1 MPERRDL
8 DRALAVPGPRVR
20 FAPSPTGY
28 FHVGSARSALFNWLL
43 ARQSD
48 GGVFLL
54 RIEDTDADR
63 NREEWVDGILSAM
76 AWLGFDLDEGP
87 FRQSDNAGAHALA
100 AQQLAD
106 AGLAYYCDCTGDALS
121 RRKGDDKTP
130 GYDGFCRDRGLSRGP
145 TTGLR
150 YRTPRDGVT
159 VVPDVIRGDVEF
171 ANSTIDDFIVAK
183 SSGVVLYALANVTDD
198 RCDRITHVIRGE
210 EHLSNAPKQMMLWD
224 ALNQVAET
232 VVAMPVYAHLPL
244 LVNEQRKKLSKRKD
258 PVATESYR
266 DQGYLPEAFVN
277 YLALLGW
284 SPRGDEEIV
293 PRSTLIEQFRLED
306 VSHSPAF
313 FDVKKM
319 THMNGEYIRRLSA
332 DEFIEACAPWVRPW
346 STSWKPT
353 DREAPWSEA
362 QFDEELFTR
371 VAPLIQER
379 VATLGEIAALV
390 EFFFLDAA
398 RMDEAA
404 FAKVVGGDRIGQ
416 AMLRGAVERFTV
428 TDWIAPALHEATIEL
443 GEALGLAL
451 RKAQAPIRCAV
462 TGSLV
467 GPPLFESLELLG
479 RERTLERLRSALA
492 RCPT

>member
-1 MPERRDL
+1 M
-8 DRALAVPGPRVR
+8 PGPRVR
-20 FAPSPTGY
+20 FAPSPTGF
-28 FHVGSARSALFNWLL
+28 FHVGSARTALFNWLL

-48 GGVFLL
+48 GGVFIL

-76 AWLGFDLDEGP
+76 AWLGLDLDEGP
-87 FRQSDNAGAHALA
+87 FRQSDNAALHDVA

-106 AGLAYYCDCTGDALS
+106 AGLLYYCDCTGDEVA

-130 GYDGFCRDRGLSRGP
+130 GYDGFCRDRGLTRGP
-145 TTGLR
+145 ATGLR
-150 YRTPRDGVT
+150 FRTPHEGVT
-159 VVPDVIRGDVEF
+159 VVHDVIRGDVEF

-183 SSGVVLYALANVTDD
+183 SSGVVLYALANVADD
-198 RCDRITHVIRGE
+198 RHDRISHVIRGE

-224 ALNQVAET
+224 ALNQVT
-232 VVAMPVYAHLPL
+232 GDVVTMPVYAHLPL

-266 DQGYLPEAFVN
+266 DQGYLPDAFVN

-319 THMNGEYIRRLSA
+319 THVNGEYIRGLSA
-332 DEFIEACAPWVRPW
+332 QQFVEACAPWVRPW
-346 STSWKPT
+346 STSWRPT
-353 DREAPWSEA
+353 DREVPWSEA
-362 QFDEELFTR
+362 QFDEGLFAL

-379 VATLGEIAALV
+379 VTTLGEVAAMV
-390 EFFFLDAA
+390 EFFFLDAP

-404 FAKVVGGDRIGQ
+404 FAKVVGNDPLGRS
-416 AMLRGAVERFTV
+416 MLGGAVERFAETQW
-428 TDWIAPALHEATIEL
+428 DAASLHEATTQL
-443 GEALGLAL
+443 GEALGLTL

-467 GPPLFESLELLG
+467 GPPLFESLHLLG
-479 RERTLERLRSALA
+479 RERTLERLRGALA
-492 RCPT
+492 RSST